1 MVPYTMFISLNVS
14 EFSFNVTLGLVNRNW
29 FSLKALMIINTLD
42 ILVSVVSANYGIILK
57 TVYATSQIQFT
68 YYPIHQRL
76 YNYELLNKPLKFGS
90 FLIPNPSPHPPLPPA
105 TNKKSYLYLFQESV
119 NFKVV

>member
-1 MVPYTMFISLNVS
+1 MVPHTMFISLNVS

-57 TVYATSQIQFT
+57 TVYATS
-68 YYPIHQRL
+68 IHVL
-76 YNYELLNKPLKFGS
+76 SNASE
-90 FLIPNPSPHPPLPPA
+90 
-105 TNKKSYLYLFQESV
+105 
-119 NFKVV
+119 VV